1 MTLRK
6 YERVQSQDSTINRI
20 QDRLESAF
28 VPIFGSLVVDGIIL
42 EDLSLS
48 TANLEIPHGLGR
60 RYRGYLVADLS
71 ADARVYRDTSSTSD
85 SSQFLPLKASGAVTA
100 KVWVF

>member
-1 MTLRK
+1 MALRK

-28 VPIFGSLVVDGIIL
+28 VPIFGSLVVDGILL

-48 TANLEIPHGLGR
+48 TATLEIPHGLGR
-60 RYRGYLVADLS
+60 PYRGYFVADLN
-71 ADARVYRDTSSTSD
+71 ADARVYRDTSSTSNP
-85 SSQFLPLKASGAVTA
+85 SQFLPLKASGAVTA

>member
-1 MTLRK
+1 MALRK

-28 VPIFGSLVVDGIIL
+28 VPIFGSLVVDGILL

-48 TANLEIPHGLGR
+48 TATLEIPHGLGR
-60 RYRGYLVADLS
+60 PYRGYFVADLN
-71 ADARVYRDTSSTSD
+71 ADARVYRDTSSASNP
-85 SSQFLPLKASGAVTA
+85 SQFLPLKASGAVTA